1 MTQQERKTKI
11 KVTISRLLRHL
22 SQLSSDLEAF
32 EVEAPDAVGCLRVT
46 LERFP
51 SMRHWAFEEE
61 GTMRP
66 QIWFFVNGERLPDD
80 DRTRPLK
87 DGDELLIF
95 FHQL

>member
-1 MTQQERKTKI
+1 MKI

-51 SMRHWAFEEE
+51 SMSHWAYDEA
-61 GTMRP
+61 GMIRP